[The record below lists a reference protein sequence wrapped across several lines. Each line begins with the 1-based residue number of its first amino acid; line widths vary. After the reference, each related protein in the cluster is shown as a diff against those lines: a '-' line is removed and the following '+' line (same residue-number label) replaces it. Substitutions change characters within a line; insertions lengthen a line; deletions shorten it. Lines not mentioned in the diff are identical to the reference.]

1 VSNPLQYLPMTTDN
15 LTAFVLAGGKSSR
28 MGADKAALDLAGRT
42 LLEHAL
48 ATLRLVADKVFI
60 LGSKQRYG
68 GYGAEAVEDIFPD
81 CGPLGGIHAALKQGQ
96 AACNLIV
103 AVDTPFLSADFLH
116 YLAQRSQESGA
127 VVTTPEIA
135 GYTQPLCAV
144 YSPEFLPLAEKALQS
159 GVYKIATL
167 FPMDGTLRIPESEMA
182 QFAFSAEMF
191 ENLNTPQDLERARQR
206 FTEKAEKKT

>member
-1 VSNPLQYLPMTTDN
+1 MTIDN

-28 MGADKAALDLAGRT
+28 MGTDKAALDLAGRT

-48 ATLRLVADKVFI
+48 ATLRLVAGTVFI

-68 GYGAEAVEDIFPD
+68 GYGVDVIEDIFPD
-81 CGPLGGIHAALKQGQ
+81 CGPLGGIHAALKSNQVGLS
-96 AACNLIV
+96 LIV
-103 AVDTPFLSADFLH
+103 AVDTPFLSADFLS
-116 YLAQRSQESGA
+116 YLAKRARESGS

-144 YSPEFLPLAEKALQS
+144 YSPQFLPLAEEALQR
-159 GVYKIATL
+159 GVYKIAPL
-167 FPMDGTLRIPESEMA
+167 FPKDGTLRITESDMA

-206 FTEKAEKKT
+206 FTEKKA

>member
-1 VSNPLQYLPMTTDN
+1 MTTHN

-28 MGADKAALDLAGRT
+28 MGADKAALDLAGST

-68 GYGAEAVEDIFPD
+68 GYGSEVIEDIFPD
-81 CGPLGGIHAALKQGQ
+81 CGPLGGIHAALNHSQ

-103 AVDTPFLSADFLH
+103 AVDTPFLSADFLRYIARRAH
-116 YLAQRSQESGA
+116 ESGA
-127 VVTTPEIA
+127 VVTTAEIA

-167 FPMDGTLRIPESEMA
+167 FPMDSTLRITESEMA

-191 ENLNTPQDLERARQR
+191 ENLNTPQDLERARLR
-206 FTEKAEKKT
+206 LIEKKS